1 MTKTAVV
8 HDWLPVFSGAEQV
21 LTEMLTTLRPADLFT
36 LFDLLSAEDRARLGP
51 VRITQSYLAKLPGLK
66 RYYRWTFPFGP
77 GAIESFDLSGYDLV
91 VSSSAAF
98 AKGVIVHPHQKH
110 VAYVHT
116 PIRYAWD
123 QTFEYLAATPL
134 AGFPTGPILNHIL
147 HRLRVW
153 DARTAHGPDLMVANS
168 NVVKRRIEQIYGR
181 TSLVVHPPVRL
192 SNFPVCRDKDD
203 YFFVASRLVPY
214 KRLDLIV
221 KAFAEMPHQRL
232 VIAGDG
238 PQMSRLRAL
247 ATPNVEFKGHVTH
260 PDLVKLMQHAQAFVF
275 AGYEDFG
282 IVMAEAQ
289 AAGTPLIAFRRG
301 GAEDIV
307 VPFGSPDP
315 TGILFDRQDSACI
328 VDAVTRFI
336 QHRAEITPQACRRN
350 AENFSSE
357 MFRERF
363 QAVAAW
369 MTDPSFR
376 RDTWPDE
383 LDASST
389 ARSRQAVRA
398 IRSVM

>member
-1 MTKTAVV
+1 MTRTAVV

-21 LTEMLTTLRPADLFT
+21 LTEMLTTLGPADLYT
-36 LFDLLSAEDRARLGP
+36 LFDLLTPDDRARLGP

-66 RYYRWTFPFGP
+66 RYYRWTFPLGP

-110 VAYVHT
+110 LAYVHT

-123 QTFEYLAATPL
+123 QTFEYIAATPL
-134 AGFPTGPILNHIL
+134 TAFPTGPILNRAL
-147 HRLRVW
+147 HRLRIW

-181 TSLVVHPPVRL
+181 KSLVVHPPVRL
-192 SNFPVCRDKDD
+192 SNFPVCKDKDD
-203 YFFVASRLVPY
+203 YFLVASRLVPY
-214 KRLDLIV
+214 KRIDLVV
-221 KAFAEMPHQRL
+221 KAFAEMPHLRL

-247 ATPNVEFKGHVTH
+247 ATPNVEFKGHVSH
-260 PDLVKLMQHAQAFVF
+260 PDLVGLMQRAAAFVF

-282 IVMAEAQ
+282 IVLAEAQ
-289 AAGTPLIAFRRG
+289 AAGTPLVAYRRG

-307 VPFGSPDP
+307 VPLGNTDP

-328 VDAVTRFI
+328 VDAVTRFG
-336 QHRAEITPQACRRN
+336 QRRAEITPQACRRN
-350 AENFSSE
+350 AENFSAE
-357 MFRERF
+357 TFRDRF
-363 QAVAAW
+363 GAVTSWVA
-369 MTDPSFR
+369 DSGFR

-383 LDASST
+383 LDASS
-389 ARSRQAVRA
+389 APRSMPAVRA
-398 IRSVM
+398 IRSIM

>member
-21 LTEMLTTLRPADLFT
+21 LAEMLTTLGPADLYT
-36 LFDLLSAEDRARLGP
+36 LFDLLTSRDRARLGP
-51 VRITQSYLAKLPGLK
+51 VRIKQSYLAKLPGLH
-66 RYYRWTFPFGP
+66 RYYRWTFPLGP
-77 GAIESFDLSGYDLV
+77 GAIESFDLSDYDLV

-98 AKGVIVHPHQKH
+98 AKGVIVHPHQRH
-110 VAYVHT
+110 LAYVHT

-134 AGFPTGPILNHIL
+134 AAFPTGPVLNRAL

-181 TSLVVHPPVRL
+181 KSLIVHPPVRL
-192 SNFPVCRDKDD
+192 SNFPVCHDKDD

-221 KAFAEMPHQRL
+221 KAFAQMSHLRL
-232 VIAGDG
+232 VVAGDG
-238 PQMSRLRAL
+238 PQLNRLRAL
-247 ATPNVEFKGHVTH
+247 ATPNVEFKGHVSH
-260 PDLVKLMQHAQAFVF
+260 PELVRLMQHAQAFIF

-289 AAGTPLIAFRRG
+289 AAGTPVIAYRRG

-307 VPFGSPDP
+307 VSLGNPDP
-315 TGILFDRQDSACI
+315 TGILFERQDSACI

-336 QHRAEITPQACRRN
+336 RHRAEITPQACRRN
-350 AENFSSE
+350 AETFSSE
-357 MFRERF
+357 TFRDRF
-363 QAVAAW
+363 QGVTSW
-369 MTDPSFR
+369 MTDPGFR

-383 LDASST
+383 LDIPSAI
-389 ARSRQAVRA
+389 RSRQAVRA
-398 IRSVM
+398 IRSVV

>member
-21 LTEMLTTLRPADLFT
+21 LAEMLKTLGPADLFT
-36 LFDLLSAEDRARLGP
+36 LFDLLSSEDRARLGP
-51 VRITQSYLAKLPGLK
+51 VRITQSYLARLPGLK
-66 RYYRWTFPFGP
+66 RYYRWTFPLGP
-77 GAIESFDLSGYDLV
+77 GAIESFDLSDYDLV

-116 PIRYAWD
+116 PVRYAWD
-123 QTFEYLAATPL
+123 QTFEYLAATRL
-134 AGFPTGPILNHIL
+134 AAFPTGPVLSRAL
-147 HRLRVW
+147 HRLRLW

-192 SNFPVCRDKDD
+192 SKFPLCRDKDD

-214 KRLDLIV
+214 KRIDLIV
-221 KAFAEMPHQRL
+221 KAFAELPHLRL
-232 VIAGDG
+232 VVAGDG

-260 PDLVKLMQHAQAFVF
+260 PDLVGLMQRAQAFVF

-289 AAGTPLIAFRRG
+289 AAGTPLIVYRRG

-307 VPFGSPDP
+307 VPLGSADP

-336 QHRAEITPQACRRN
+336 KHRAEITPQACRRN
-350 AENFSSE
+350 AENFSDE
-357 MFRERF
+357 TFRDRF
-363 QAVAAW
+363 RAVTSW
-369 MTDPSFR
+369 IMDPSFR
-376 RDTWPDE
+376 RDTWPGE
-383 LDASST
+383 LDANS
-389 ARSRQAVRA
+389 ALRSRLSVRA

>member
-21 LTEMLTTLRPADLFT
+21 LTEILTSLGPADLYT
-36 LFDLLSAEDRARLGP
+36 LFDLLGAEDRARLGP

-77 GAIESFDLSGYDLV
+77 GAIEAFDLSDYDLV

-110 VAYVHT
+110 LAYVHT

-123 QTFEYLAATPL
+123 QTFEYLSATPL
-134 AGFPTGPILNHIL
+134 ARFPTGPILDRIL
-147 HRLRVW
+147 HRLRIW
-153 DARTAHGPDLMVANS
+153 DARTAHGPDLMIANS
-168 NVVKRRIEQIYGR
+168 TVVKRRIEQIYGR

-192 SNFPVCRDKDD
+192 SNFPVCKDKDE
-203 YFFVASRLVPY
+203 YFIVASRLVPY
-214 KRLDLIV
+214 KRIDLV
-221 KAFAEMPHQRL
+221 VQAFAEMSNRRL
-232 VIAGDG
+232 LVVGDG
-238 PQMSRLRAL
+238 PQMGRLRAL
-247 ATPNVEFKGHVTH
+247 ATPNVEFTGHVPH
-260 PDLVKLMQHAQAFVF
+260 SDLVRLIQHAQAFVF

-289 AAGTPLIAFRRG
+289 AAGTPLIAYRRG

-307 VPFGSPDP
+307 VPVGSPDP
-315 TGILFDRQDSACI
+315 TGILFERQDSACI
-328 VDAVTRFI
+328 VDAVTRFLR
-336 QHRAEITPQACRRN
+336 HRAEITPQACRRN
-350 AENFSSE
+350 AENFSAD

-363 QAVAAW
+363 RAVISWIA
-369 MTDPSFR
+369 DPSFR

-383 LDASST
+383 LDVSSLP
-389 ARSRQAVRA
+389 RSRQAVRA
-398 IRSVM
+398 VRSIM